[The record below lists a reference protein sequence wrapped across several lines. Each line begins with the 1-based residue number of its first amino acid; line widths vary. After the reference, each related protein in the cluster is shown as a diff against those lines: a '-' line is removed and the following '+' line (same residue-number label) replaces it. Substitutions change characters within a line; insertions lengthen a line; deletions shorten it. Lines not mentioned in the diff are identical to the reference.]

1 MPLDA
6 DGKLVMAVATLDRR
20 RRRVRVGALVVVICI
35 VAAIVAVV
43 VANPFA
49 STGNGPSGLIDNAA
63 PTSLATVKQATIRS
77 QDPVQGTLGYAGSY
91 SILNETSGA
100 YTRLP
105 SAGAVIKPDHALYWV
120 DGKPV
125 VLLSGHT
132 PAYRTLS
139 EGLTGSDV
147 QQLNAELVALG
158 YATTAEIDPTSD
170 YFNADT
176 AYAVERLQA
185 HFDLTETGSLALGS
199 VVFEPGAM
207 RLTTVTPTLGS
218 RSAPGSPFAQATSTK
233 REVTVSLDAAQQSEV
248 KAGDRAAITLP
259 DNTAIPGIISSVG
272 KVASGGSNSTVTVH
286 VRPLDPGAT
295 GQLEQAPVNVSI
307 TTATARHAF
316 VVPVDSLLAL
326 ASGGYAVEVVGA
338 HGVHSLVGVSLGLFD
353 DADGVVQVT
362 GSGLSA
368 GQRIVV
374 PEGT

>member
-1 MPLDA
+1 
-6 DGKLVMAVATLDRR
+6 MAVATLDRR
-20 RRRVRVGALVVVICI
+20 RRRVRVGALVVVIGI

-49 STGNGPSGLIDNAA
+49 STSNGPSGFVDNAA
-63 PTSLATVKQATIRS
+63 PTSLATVTQNTIRS

-105 SAGAVIKPDHALYWV
+105 SAGAVIRPGQPLYWV

-132 PAYRTLS
+132 PAYRALS

-147 QQLNAELVALG
+147 QQLNADLVTLG
-158 YATTAEIDPTSD
+158 YATRSEIDPSSD
-170 YFNADT
+170 YFSAET
-176 AYAVERLQA
+176 AYAVEGLQE

-218 RSAPGSPFAQATSTK
+218 RAGAGSPFAQATSTT

-259 DNTAIPGIISSVG
+259 DNSVIPGVITSVG
-272 KVASGGSNSTVTVH
+272 KVASGGSSPTVTVD
-286 VRPLDPGAT
+286 VRPLDPRAT
-295 GQLEQAPVNVSI
+295 GHLDQAPVTVSI
-307 TTATARHAF
+307 TTATARNALI
-316 VVPVDSLLAL
+316 VPVDSLLAL

-353 DADGVVQVT
+353 DADGLVQVT

-368 GQRIVV
+368 GQRVVV
-374 PEGT
+374 PAGS

>member
-1 MPLDA
+1 
-6 DGKLVMAVATLDRR
+6 MAVATLDRR
-20 RRRVRVGALVVVICI
+20 RRRVRVGALVVVIGI

-49 STGNGPSGLIDNAA
+49 STSNGPAGFVDNAA
-63 PTSLATVKQATIRS
+63 PTSLARVTQNTIRS

-91 SILNETSGA
+91 SILNEASGA

-105 SAGAVIKPDHALYWV
+105 SAGAVIRPGQPLYWV

-125 VLLSGHT
+125 VLLAGHT
-132 PAYRTLS
+132 PAYRALS

-147 QQLNAELVALG
+147 QQLNADLVALG
-158 YATTAEIDPTSD
+158 YATMSEIDPSSD
-170 YFNADT
+170 YFSAET
-176 AYAVERLQA
+176 AYAVERLQD

-218 RSAPGSPFAQATSTK
+218 RAGAGSPFAQATSTM

-259 DNTAIPGIISSVG
+259 DNSVIPGVITSVG
-272 KVASGGSNSTVTVH
+272 KVASGGSSPTVTVD
-286 VRPLDPGAT
+286 VRPLDPRAT
-295 GQLEQAPVNVSI
+295 GHLDQAPVTVSI
-307 TTATARHAF
+307 TTETARN
-316 VVPVDSLLAL
+316 VLIVPVDSLLAL

-353 DADGVVQVT
+353 DADGLVQVT

-368 GQRIVV
+368 GQRVVV
-374 PEGT
+374 PTGS